1 MLEIKNVVKKYGN
14 KIWSDHITFNV
25 ADGEI
30 FGFIGPN
37 GAGKTTLIKA
47 ISGIHKFDEGDI
59 ILDGISIK
67 DDPIAYKKMIAYIPD
82 NPDIYP
88 NIKGIDYLNFIADI
102 FKVDEKAR
110 KERISRYAKLFE
122 IENDL
127 DNIISAYSHGM
138 KQKLVIISALIHQ
151 PKLLILDEPFVGLD
165 PKSTKNLKDLMRELT
180 KNKTII
186 FFSSHVLEVV
196 EKLCDQVGIIN
207 NGKLIELKDKD
218 LLDKSLEDYFMEKT
232 KWATFSLFSKL
243 IF

>member
-14 KIWSDHITFNV
+14 KIGSDHITFNV

-127 DNIISAYSHGM
+127 DNIISAYYHGM

-232 KWATFSLFSKL
+232 K
-243 IF
+243 

>member
-1 MLEIKNVVKKYGN
+1 MKRQEK
-14 KIWSDHITFNV
+14 SAFQDM
-25 ADGEI
+25 
-30 FGFIGPN
+30 PN
-37 GAGKTTLIKA
+37 
-47 ISGIHKFDEGDI
+47 S
-59 ILDGISIK
+59 
-67 DDPIAYKKMIAYIPD
+67 
-82 NPDIYP
+82 
-88 NIKGIDYLNFIADI
+88 
-102 FKVDEKAR
+102 
-110 KERISRYAKLFE
+110 FE

-232 KWATFSLFSKL
+232 K
-243 IF
+243 

>member
-1 MLEIKNVVKKYGN
+1 MVFL
-14 KIWSDHITFNV
+14 
-25 ADGEI
+25 
-30 FGFIGPN
+30 
-37 GAGKTTLIKA
+37 L
-47 ISGIHKFDEGDI
+47 
-59 ILDGISIK
+59 
-67 DDPIAYKKMIAYIPD
+67 KMIAYIPD

-232 KWATFSLFSKL
+232 K
-243 IF
+243 